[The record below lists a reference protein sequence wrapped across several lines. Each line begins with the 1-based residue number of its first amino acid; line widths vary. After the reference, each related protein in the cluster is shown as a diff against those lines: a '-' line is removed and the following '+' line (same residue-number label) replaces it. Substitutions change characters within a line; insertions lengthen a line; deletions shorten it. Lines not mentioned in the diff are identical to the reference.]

1 MSELAND
8 LLDAIASGN
17 QEQMHARFA
26 DAMNSKI
33 NDTLQARKIEL
44 AQRIY
49 GDVQAKQEAE
59 AETIDDAG
67 NTETG
72 ETETVASENGSEE
85 A

>member
-1 MSELAND
+1 MMSELANS
-8 LLDAIASGN
+8 LLDAIATGN
-17 QEQMHARFA
+17 QEEMSARFT

-33 NDTLQARKIEL
+33 NDTLQARKVEL

-59 AETIDDAG
+59 TNDDAG
-67 NTETG
+67 TT

-85 A
+85 V

>member
-8 LLDAIASGN
+8 LLDAIVLGN
-17 QEQMHARFA
+17 QEQMQARFA

-49 GDVQAKQEAE
+49 GDVQAKQAE
-59 AETIDDAG
+59 AETIDDAS

-72 ETETVASENGSEE
+72 ETETVASENGTEE

>member
-17 QEQMHARFA
+17 QEQMQAAFS

-33 NDTLQARKIEL
+33 NDSLQARKIEL

-49 GDVQAKQEAE
+49 GDTVVDSSDA
-59 AETIDDAG
+59 IDDAD
-67 NTETG
+67 NTEEASANG
-72 ETETVASENGSEE
+72 TEEV
-85 A
+85 

>member
-1 MSELAND
+1 MSELAD
-8 LLDAIASGN
+8 SLLDAIATGN
-17 QEQMHARFA
+17 QEEMSARFA

-33 NDTLQARKIEL
+33 NDTLQARKVEL

-59 AETIDDAG
+59 TNDDAG
-67 NTETG
+67 TT

-85 A
+85 V